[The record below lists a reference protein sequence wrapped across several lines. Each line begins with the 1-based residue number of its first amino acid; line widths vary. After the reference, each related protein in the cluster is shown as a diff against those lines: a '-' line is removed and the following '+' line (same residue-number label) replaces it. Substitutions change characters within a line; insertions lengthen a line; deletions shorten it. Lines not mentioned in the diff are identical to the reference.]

1 MARQKT
7 NLNVPVPTPR
17 AARPTIKRALK
28 PGSEGARQE
37 GEATRAEAQRILDE
51 TVAKQTAAAAQAKQ
65 DKLTNLRKQL
75 GIDDL
80 VTSFQDQMKQYQQ
93 AITAATPT
101 FTAATPQPQPP
112 QTPATLPTFDFS
124 GVQDYLNKYIAGLT
138 GSESTTAQTSDSI
151 DTTPAVQQQTPT
163 QVTQTAQ
170 QAQGPSQ
177 AATAQA
183 SQAIQAAQPGI
194 PQAISQP
201 AKNINKVTVGGKT
214 YNLAAAGGAGFSK
227 ADIQMLQNKGLSTSQ
242 IIKAASQSKTA
253 PTQSAQKALGIK
265 VAPTETGG
273 FSITS
278 KNQKSD
284 TQNQP
289 AKQPVFFASPQAASQ
304 TGQTKPA
311 QNAAT
316 QTKKD
321 APQASKPPAPAP
333 APKSAPAP
341 TSSGSKSSGG
351 GGGKKK

>member
-17 AARPTIKRALK
+17 VTRPTIKRTLK

-65 DKLTNLRKQL
+65 DRLTNLRKQL

-93 AITAATPT
+93 AITAATP
-101 FTAATPQPQPP
+101 QPESP

-124 GVQDYLNKYIAGLT
+124 GVQDYLNNYIAGLT
-138 GSESTTAQTSDSI
+138 GSESTIAQTSDST

-170 QAQGPSQ
+170 QAQSPSQ
-177 AATAQA
+177 APTAQA
-183 SQAIQAAQPGI
+183 SQAIQAAQPGT
-194 PQAISQP
+194 PQVISQP

-273 FSITS
+273 FTITS

-284 TQNQP
+284 AQNQP

-304 TGQTKPA
+304 TGQAKQT
-311 QNAAT
+311 QNAPA

-321 APQASKPPAPAP
+321 APQAAKPPTPAPAPAP

-341 TSSGSKSSGG
+341 ANSGSKSSGG